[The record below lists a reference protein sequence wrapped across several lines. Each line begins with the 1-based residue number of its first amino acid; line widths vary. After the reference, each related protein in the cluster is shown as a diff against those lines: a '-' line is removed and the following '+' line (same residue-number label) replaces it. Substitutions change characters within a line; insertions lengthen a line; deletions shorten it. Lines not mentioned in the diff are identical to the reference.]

1 MHHGIE
7 PALQECRVDRAEWFE
22 AFRGQSGGEDDGV
35 LFRNSDVDI
44 LVGMVSAE
52 PIESRAIR
60 HCRCNR
66 DYLVIAVRQLN
77 QRVGKYLRIRP
88 LPDNLRFT
96 SFGILGA
103 QTMKLLLLLH
113 CRLEPPAFLC
123 QHVQQDGTLLGLEEL
138 KRLDQRG
145 DVVAVDR
152 TVVLQSQLLED
163 DAWPQHALGRFLS
176 LAGEAQRFLTAEA
189 LDELAGTLM

>member
-1 MHHGIE
+1 
-7 PALQECRVDRAEWFE
+7 
-22 AFRGQSGGEDDGV
+22 
-35 LFRNSDVDI
+35 
-44 LVGMVSAE
+44 MVSAE
-52 PIESRAIR
+52 PIESCAIR

-66 DYLVIAVRQLN
+66 DYLVIAVCQLN
-77 QRVGKYLRIRP
+77 QGIGKNLRIRP

-96 SFGILGA
+96 SFGIVGA

-113 CRLEPPAFLC
+113 CRLEPPAFLR
-123 QHVQQDGTLLGLEEL
+123 QHVQQDGTLLGLKEL

-152 TVVLQSQLLED
+152 TVVLQPQLLED

-176 LAGEAQRFLTAEA
+176 LSGQAQRFLPSQS
-189 LDELAGTLM
+189 LNELAGTLMQEVVLGIGDNAVEITGNRAYIRSEERRGGK